1 MIRKKINLNRIL
13 TVIAI
18 IGILSGIYML
28 VMDLRPVPV
37 SQPIIPPSISPY
49 KHFISGAGIIESASE
64 NIGLGTMVSA
74 VVTKVLV
81 KKGEIVTQGTPLF
94 NLDSRQAVADLQV
107 KLAQLESAKT
117 GLEQAMASL
126 KLAED
131 EFKLV
136 DVLTDK
142 RGVTKDE
149 LITRQDNVIIAKA
162 GVDNAKALIKT
173 AEAQVKEAQVLVGF
187 YTVYAPIDCEI
198 MQINVHPGEYAA
210 TNPLTIATT
219 APSAPT
225 PQALMLIGNVDT
237 YHVRVDVDENDAW
250 RFKKDEPAV
259 VFLRGNPEYHTDLK
273 FQYIEPYV
281 IPKASLTG
289 DPTES
294 VDTRVLQVIY
304 SFDPKAMPVYLGQEV
319 DVYIRADKISSNVR
333 YGGPLPVSR

>member
-1 MIRKKINLNRIL
+1 MDGKKINLNRIL
-13 TVIAI
+13 TVVAI

-28 VMDLRPVPV
+28 LIDLKPAPV
-37 SQPIIPPSISPY
+37 SQPVINPSVSPY
-49 KHFISGAGIIESASE
+49 QYFISGAGIIEAASE

-74 VVTKVLV
+74 VIEKVLV
-81 KKGEIVTQGTPLF
+81 KKGDIVPKGTPLF
-94 NLDSRQAVADLQV
+94 TLNSDQAVADLKV
-107 KLAQLESAKT
+107 KKAQLEAAKT
-117 GLEQAMASL
+117 GLEQAEANL

-131 EFKLV
+131 EWNLV
-136 DVLTDK
+136 NALTDK

-149 LITRQDNVIIAKA
+149 LVTRQDNVIIAKA
-162 GVDNAKALIKT
+162 GVDNAIALIGT
-173 AEAQVKEAQVLVGF
+173 AEAQVKEAEVLVGF

-219 APSAPT
+219 APSAPS
-225 PQALMLIGNVDT
+225 PQALMLVGNVDT

-259 VFLRGNPEYHTDLK
+259 VYLRGNVEYHTDLK
-273 FQYIEPYV
+273 FEYIEPFV

-294 VDTRVLQVIY
+294 VDTRVLQVVY
-304 SFDPKAMPVYLGQEV
+304 SFNKKAMPIYLGQEV
-319 DVYIRADKISSNVR
+319 DVYIKAEKISKNVR